1 MLLKLFNIILF
12 LSLILLLYLRLGK
25 KITKT
30 GPWLAVAIGIWLIVL
45 IIYLPIFHL
54 VQFARFKSF
63 LSISGITASL
73 VLVYYIGQLM
83 RWAIDRS
90 QLSEDIKHYF
100 DRYLCIMFNYVIFG
114 FYFFTFLLASILA
127 LQK

>member
-1 MLLKLFNIILF
+1 MLLKLFTIILF

-25 KITKT
+25 KIVRT
-30 GPWLAVAIGIWLIVL
+30 GTWLAVATGIWLIVL

-63 LSISGITASL
+63 LSVSGIIASL

-83 RWAIDRS
+83 KWAIDRS
-90 QLSEDIKHYF
+90 PLSEDIKYYF
-100 DRYLCIMFNYVIFG
+100 DRYLSITFNHVIFG
-114 FYFFTFLLASILA
+114 FYFLIFLLSAIIA

>member
-1 MLLKLFNIILF
+1 MLLKLFTIILF

-54 VQFARFKSF
+54 VQVVRFKSF

-100 DRYLCIMFNYVIFG
+100 DRYLSIMFNYVIFG